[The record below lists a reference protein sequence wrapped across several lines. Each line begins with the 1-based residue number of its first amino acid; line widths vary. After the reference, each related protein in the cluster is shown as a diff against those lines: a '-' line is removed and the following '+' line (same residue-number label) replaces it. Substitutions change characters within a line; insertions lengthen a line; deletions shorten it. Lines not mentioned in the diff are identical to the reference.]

1 MRAYENFT
9 DLDLEIMNA
18 AYSNQ
23 AIVERNSKLYDKNLK
38 LARKRVKRLAVLREA
53 CIDEIKRRKEEA
65 AA

>member
-23 AIVERNSKLYDKNLK
+23 AIVERNSHLYDKNPN